1 MAVDALLAALERD
14 ADSEVSRRRTEARE
28 RAETIIARA
37 AAAADRRRAAMMERL
52 SLTRRAEVARH
63 AAEAT
68 RDLKG
73 RVLRARAELL
83 ERVFGQA
90 ALRLARIEPG
100 RWLERVP
107 LLVEQTLRYLEPGRA
122 VLVCRPEAEGPV
134 RAAVGIREVKIE
146 VREDAPA
153 GLLGRT
159 ADGSVVVDN
168 TLTAR
173 LERLRPDLAIRLLAR
188 IEGRDHALG

>member
-73 RVLRARAELL
+73 RVL
-83 ERVFGQA
+83 
-90 ALRLARIEPG
+90 
-100 RWLERVP
+100 
-107 LLVEQTLRYLEPGRA
+107 
-122 VLVCRPEAEGPV
+122 
-134 RAAVGIREVKIE
+134 
-146 VREDAPA
+146 
-153 GLLGRT
+153 
-159 ADGSVVVDN
+159 
-168 TLTAR
+168 
-173 LERLRPDLAIRLLAR
+173 
-188 IEGRDHALG
+188 

>member
-90 ALRLARIEPG
+90 AERLAKIEPG

-107 LLVEQTLRYLEPGRA
+107 LLVDQTLRYLEPDRA
-122 VLVCRPEAEGPV
+122 VLVCRPEAQEPV
-134 RAAVGIREVKIE
+134 RTAVGIQEVKIE

>member
-14 ADSEVSRRRTEARE
+14 ADREVSRRRTEARE
-28 RAETIIARA
+28 RAGTIIARA
-37 AAAADRRRAAMMERL
+37 AAAADLRRAAMRERL
-52 SLTRRAEVARH
+52 SLARRAEVARH

-83 ERVFGQA
+83 ERVFGRA
-90 ALRLARIEPG
+90 AERLARIDPA

-107 LLVEQTLRYLEPGRA
+107 LLVEQTLRYLDPGRA
-122 VLVCRPEAEGPV
+122 VVVCRPEALEPV
-134 RAAVGIREVKIE
+134 RAALGTREAKIE
-146 VREDAPA
+146 VREDAAA

-159 ADGSVVVDN
+159 ADGTVLVDN
-168 TLTAR
+168 TLMAR
-173 LERLRPDLAIRLLAR
+173 LERLRPDLAIRLLVR